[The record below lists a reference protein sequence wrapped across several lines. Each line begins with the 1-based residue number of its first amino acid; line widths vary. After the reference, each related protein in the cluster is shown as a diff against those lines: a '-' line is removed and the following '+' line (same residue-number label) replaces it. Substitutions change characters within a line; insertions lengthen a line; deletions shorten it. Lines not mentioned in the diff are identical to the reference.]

1 MRSITILFIIFV
13 NSITFGQQV
22 FKKKKNLLGSPFEI
36 TVVATDSI
44 QANVYTELA
53 ISEVKR
59 IENLISDW
67 IPTTQ
72 ISKVNQN
79 AGISPVKVDLEVFE
93 LVKRAI
99 NISKLTDGA
108 FDISYA
114 SMDKIWKFDG
124 SMKEMPSTES
134 IKKSVEKVGYQNI
147 ILNENDTSIFLKYP
161 GMKLGLGGIGQ
172 GYIADKIKVL
182 LQENGCTSGLVNVSG
197 DINTWGKQPNGKD
210 WTVGI
215 VNPLN
220 KNKVFAT
227 FPLNDS
233 AVETSGSY
241 EKYVT
246 FNGKR
251 YSHIIDPRTGYPAS
265 GIVSVSVFAK
275 QTELADAL
283 ATGIFVLGIEVGLDL
298 VNQLKGIGCIIVD
311 KKGVIHASKNI
322 DIKTYQYMK
331 KIVFLAL
338 ITVAAVSC
346 NSVKEYDKQ
355 YINDPDMKLSA
366 RSSER
371 FETTFQVY
379 REAAS
384 GANGGKTGGGC
395 GCN

>member
-1 MRSITILFIIFV
+1 MRITFLFILLIG
-13 NSITFGQQV
+13 SSSFGQQV
-22 FKKKKNLLGSPFEI
+22 FKKKKSLLGSPFEI
-36 TVVATDSI
+36 SVVANDSV
-44 QANVYTELA
+44 QADFYTELA
-53 ISEVKR
+53 ISELKR

-72 ISKVNQN
+72 ISLVNQN
-79 AGISPVKVDLEVFE
+79 AGITPVKVDKEVFE
-93 LVKRAI
+93 LVDRAI
-99 NISKLTDGA
+99 KISKLTDGA

-124 SMKEMPSTES
+124 SMKSMPTAET

-147 ILNENDTSIFLKYP
+147 ILNEKDTTIFLKNQ

-172 GYIADKIKVL
+172 GYIADKIKEVL
-182 LQENGCTSGLVNVSG
+182 KANGCIAGLVNVSG
-197 DINTWGKQPNGKD
+197 DINTWGKQPDGKD

-311 KKGVIHASKNI
+311 DKGAIHASKNI
-322 DIKTYQYMK
+322 DIKKYQ
-331 KIVFLAL
+331 
-338 ITVAAVSC
+338 
-346 NSVKEYDKQ
+346 
-355 YINDPDMKLSA
+355 
-366 RSSER
+366 
-371 FETTFQVY
+371 
-379 REAAS
+379 
-384 GANGGKTGGGC
+384 
-395 GCN
+395 

>member
-1 MRSITILFIIFV
+1 MKRITFLLILLIG
-13 NSITFGQQV
+13 SSSFGQQV
-22 FKKKKNLLGSPFEI
+22 FKKKKSLLGSPFEI
-36 TVVATDSI
+36 SVVANDSV
-44 QANVYTELA
+44 QAIFYTELA

-72 ISKVNQN
+72 ISLVNQN
-79 AGISPVKVDLEVFE
+79 AGITPVKVDKEVFE
-93 LVKRAI
+93 LVDRAMK
-99 NISKLTDGA
+99 ISKLTDGA

-124 SMKEMPSTES
+124 SMKSIPTAEI

-147 ILNENDTSIFLKYP
+147 ILNEKDTTIFLKNQ

-172 GYIADKIKVL
+172 GYIADKIKEIL
-182 LQENGCTSGLVNVSG
+182 KANGCIGGLVNVSG
-197 DINTWGKQPNGKD
+197 DINTWGKQPDGKD

-275 QTELADAL
+275 QTEIADAL
-283 ATGIFVLGIEVGLDL
+283 ATGIFVLGVEVGLDL
-298 VNQLKGIGCIIVD
+298 VNQLKGIECIIVD
-311 KKGVIHASKNI
+311 DKGKIHASKGI
-322 DIKTYQYMK
+322 DIKKY
-331 KIVFLAL
+331 
-338 ITVAAVSC
+338 
-346 NSVKEYDKQ
+346 
-355 YINDPDMKLSA
+355 KL
-366 RSSER
+366 
-371 FETTFQVY
+371 
-379 REAAS
+379 
-384 GANGGKTGGGC
+384 
-395 GCN
+395 

>member
-1 MRSITILFIIFV
+1 MRKVAIFLFV
-13 NSITFGQQV
+13 LTLSNSFSQQV
-22 FKKKKNLLGSPFEI
+22 FKKKQSLLGSPFEI
-36 TVVATDSI
+36 TVVAKDSI
-44 QANVYTELA
+44 EADKFTSLA

-79 AGISPVKVDLEVFE
+79 AGVVPVKVDLEVYN
-93 LVKRAI
+93 LVERAI
-99 NISKLTDGA
+99 KISKLTSGA

-124 SMKEMPSTES
+124 SMKEMPTPDA

-147 ILNENDTSIFLKYP
+147 ILNPKDTTIFLKIK

-172 GYIADKIKVL
+172 GYIADKIKAL
-182 LQENGCTSGLVNVSG
+182 LQEKGCSSGLVNVSG
-197 DINTWGKQPNGKD
+197 DINTWGKQPNGEA

-215 VNPLN
+215 INPMN

-227 FPLNDS
+227 FPLIDS

-241 EKYVT
+241 EKFVN

-265 GIVSVSVFAK
+265 GIISISVFAK

-298 VNQLKGIGCIIVD
+298 INQLNGIECIIVD
-311 KKGVIHASKNI
+311 DKGGIHASKNI
-322 DIKTYQYMK
+322 DIKK
-331 KIVFLAL
+331 
-338 ITVAAVSC
+338 
-346 NSVKEYDKQ
+346 N
-355 YINDPDMKLSA
+355 
-366 RSSER
+366 
-371 FETTFQVY
+371 
-379 REAAS
+379 
-384 GANGGKTGGGC
+384 
-395 GCN
+395 